1 MESTGRGSDV
11 SYLMVTFDQIYSEL
25 GNVYNP
31 SANLYQQQI
40 DAIPTQTAAA
50 VSQADA
56 KKDLAYEQI
65 TNSARQRGMG
75 FSGIPI
81 AEQAKYNAT
90 EYAPAIANLKSN
102 AEANRVS
109 LLEAMNSLNRDR
121 RTQAQSIY
129 DNNMSRDLAERQ
141 FQESI
146 RQFNEQLAAQRAANA
161 STDLSKYLNQLN
173 NSQSKD
179 NGTDSQVKQLAMA
192 GVGSMLQERDFTP
205 SMWNEIVAI
214 SKSAGYGN
222 KVDQAK
228 LELLQ
233 QLRPGYFKNGAVN
246 TTYIS
251 NLLNR
256 ANTSNNGGGGGG
268 W

>member
-25 GNVYNP
+25 GNVYDP

-75 FSGIPI
+75 FSGIPL

-161 STDLSKYLNQLN
+161 AANASTDLSKYLNTAASSSAPQ
-173 NSQSKD
+173 
-179 NGTDSQVKQLAMA
+179 
-192 GVGSMLQERDFTP
+192 
-205 SMWNEIVAI
+205 I
-214 SKSAGYGN
+214 SANDQDIYN
-222 KVDQAK
+222 KAK
-228 LELLQ
+228 LLQ
-233 QLRPGYFKNGAVN
+233 GLYSSNIGNFNQTVSQLRKAGDDKSKQIILNAYK
-246 TTYIS
+246 
-251 NLLNR
+251 LLGMPN
-256 ANTSNNGGGGGG
+256 ANALKVWGLI
-268 W
+268 